1 MTSSFPFWNPA
12 HELVLASKSSSRRAL
27 LEAARIP
34 FSVDTPEVDERAIEE
49 GLTSEG
55 RSGEDLSLILAR
67 AKAVDVSAR
76 RPGALCLGA
85 DQVLTLEGA
94 VLHKPRTLDE
104 AEAHIERLSG
114 KTHVLSSAFAIARDG
129 RVIGDGQ
136 DAAKLTMR
144 PLDRARIS
152 LYARVAGAA
161 ILSSVGAYQLEAL
174 GVHLFE
180 RIEGDHTTIL
190 GLPMLKLLAWLR
202 QEGALSL

>member
-1 MTSSFPFWNPA
+1 M
-12 HELVLASKSSSRRAL
+12 LASKSASRRAL
-27 LEAARIP
+27 LEAAGIP

-67 AKAVDVSAR
+67 AKAVDVSQR

-94 VLHKPRTLDE
+94 VFHKPRTLDE
-104 AEAHIERLSG
+104 AETHIERLSG

-129 RVIGDGQ
+129 RVIGEGQ
-136 DAAKLTMR
+136 DAASLTMR
-144 PLDRARIS
+144 ALDRARIS
-152 LYARVAGAA
+152 LYARVAGPA